1 MAKNQA
7 FNCSNG
13 DIFKWEQLW
22 PILADRFGL
31 EWVGYRGEK
40 KRVKLALAMP
50 RKAAVWAE
58 IVEENQ
64 LVATQLHEVA
74 NWWFVDGLFYAN
86 WEFLDSMNKSKEHGF
101 LDSGTQPS
109 PSILGSTR

>member
-1 MAKNQA
+1 
-7 FNCSNG
+7 
-13 DIFKWEQLW
+13 
-22 PILADRFGL
+22 
-31 EWVGYRGEK
+31 
-40 KRVKLALAMP
+40 MP
-50 RKAAVWAE
+50 RNAAVWAE

-64 LVATQLHEVA
+64 LLATQLHEVA

-109 PSILGSTR
+109 PSILGSTRSRPARLFPDVCFSHQCTCTVFYCKQQCVFCLL